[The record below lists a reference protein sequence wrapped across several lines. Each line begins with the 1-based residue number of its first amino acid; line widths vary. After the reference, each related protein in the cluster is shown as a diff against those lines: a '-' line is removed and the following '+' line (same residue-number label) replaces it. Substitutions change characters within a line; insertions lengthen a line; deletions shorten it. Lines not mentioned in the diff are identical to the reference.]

1 MFILYGVVAGLAVG
15 LLAGGR
21 IERLA
26 DLRIRWAWLAIAA
39 LAAQVV
45 LFLPSVGDAL
55 GPVAPWVYAG
65 SSAAI
70 FAVILANMRVPGLA
84 LVAAGAACNLAAII
98 ANGGYMPVSAGALA
112 SLGWDEPPGYSN
124 SAAVADPALAPLTD
138 LFAMPPWLPFAN
150 VFSLGD
156 VLIAVGIA
164 ATIALAM
171 RRARREA

>member
-15 LLAGGR
+15 LLTGGR

-26 DLRIRWAWLAIAA
+26 DLHIRWAWLAIAA

-55 GPVAPWVYAG
+55 GPVAPWAYAG

-70 FAVILANMRVPGLA
+70 FAVILANMGVPGLA

-124 SAAVADPALAPLTD
+124 SATVANPTLAPLTD
-138 LFAMPPWLPFAN
+138 IFAMPSWLPFAN

-171 RRARREA
+171 RRRP